1 MACLPETG
9 EEERETPERTEP
21 PRSFGEGFVTGILAA
36 LVCVIV
42 LTAGGRIAD
51 WLVRGRSREQV
62 PGAEVLTDGQ
72 TLDKLKEVQELIQS
86 CYLED
91 VDSDMLSAYL
101 FKGVAAGLDDV
112 YARYYTEEEF
122 NSVQESNHGAYYG
135 IGVTLSESVSTGELS
150 VLEVYKGSP
159 ADEAGMKEG
168 DILRAVA
175 GTSLEGM
182 ELSDTVSL
190 IKENEDEFEMTVYRP
205 SEEREVTLKL
215 ACGTVEKNT
224 VEAKMKEPGIGYI
237 RIVEFDTITVDQFKT
252 AVDEL
257 TGQGAES
264 LVIDLR
270 DNPGGLLDSV
280 CDIVDYILPEGLIV
294 YTEDRDGNREEF
306 RSDDKHSVDCE
317 LAVLVNE
324 NSASASEIFAGAIQ
338 DREAGT
344 VVGTTTYGKGVVQ
357 KTYILSD
364 GSAMKFTVE
373 KYFTPNGTD
382 INGEGIT
389 PDIMVGESKDDGGQL
404 TADLES
410 GEIQEGSGQEES
422 KEMQDAPL
430 EKALEVLREH
440 GTENHIQGETD

>member
-1 MACLPETG
+1 MACLPESG

-36 LVCVIV
+36 LVCVIA
-42 LTAGGRIAD
+42 LTAGGMIAD
-51 WLVRGRSREQV
+51 WLVRGKNREQV

-72 TLDKLKEVQELIQS
+72 TLDKLKEIQELIQS

-101 FKGVAAGLDDV
+101 FKGVAAGLDDD

-122 NSVQESNHGAYYG
+122 KSVQESNQGAYHG
-135 IGVTLSESVSTGELS
+135 IGVTLSQDMATGELS
-150 VLEVYKGSP
+150 VLEVYEGSP
-159 ADEAGMKEG
+159 ADEAGMRAE

-175 GTSLEGM
+175 GTPVEGI
-182 ELSDTVSL
+182 ELSDVVSL
-190 IKENEDEFEMTVYRP
+190 IKENEDEFELVVYRP
-205 SEEREVTLKL
+205 SEEQEVTLKL
-215 ACGTVEKNT
+215 ACGPVEKNT
-224 VEAKMKEPGIGYI
+224 VESEMKEPGIGYI
-237 RIVEFDTITVDQFKT
+237 RIVEFDTITVDQFEA
-252 AVDEL
+252 AVDDL
-257 TGQGAES
+257 IGQGAES

-280 CDIVDYILPEGLIV
+280 CDILNYILPDGLLV
-294 YTEDRDGNREEF
+294 YTEDRNGNREEF
-306 RSDDKHSVDCE
+306 CSDDNHSVDCE
-317 LAVLVNE
+317 LAVLVNG
-324 NSASASEIFAGAIQ
+324 NSASASEIFAGAVQ
-338 DREAGT
+338 DRGAGT
-344 VVGTTTYGKGVVQ
+344 IIGTQTYGKGVVQ
-357 KTYILSD
+357 KTYLLSD

-389 PDIMVGESKDDGGQL
+389 PDIIAGEN
-404 TADLES
+404 
-410 GEIQEGSGQEES
+410 QEGSGQEES
-422 KEMQDAPL
+422 SEMQDEPL